1 MNIEKRVHMD
11 TTTQLMQQS
20 GQILSLFDDLQNAE
34 ENEVIE
40 TFADIGFPP
49 DAKKVLDRNSACFF
63 RVKQLAFDKDY
74 PHREAFE
81 NVLASLDNPAFNFVY
96 ILSGAA
102 EGIDLY
108 VGIVKNANIGKNRTG
123 ECMSANDYGKILKN
137 AFEGNFNGSILEQV
151 KGREATERILEGA
164 VRYANSNGEINAG
177 LLLGIPTVNKKESG
191 DAQDFQGIDR
201 LINSMLGL
209 EWRLAVVCEPV
220 SRHEMLSLQ
229 RTMYELYNRLSVIS
243 KLTLQQ
249 SINDGT
255 SVAVGKTHSASTN
268 KSVNYNKSDTSGTS
282 SGKSYSSGSGDSSYG
297 TNSGKNKS
305 HAEGVGESTGTGTTD
320 SESLTNTQSSGSS
333 SAVTLELANKH
344 AQDLMKYM
352 DEELLE
358 RITLGLG
365 KGAFKT
371 SVYYMAKQPSHAER
385 LKVGL
390 MSLFQGN
397 KATHSPLIAKRLQK
411 SMEDTRGI
419 LQTYQNQYNTQPTV
433 SEDARLLLSR
443 PASELGEGLCTYLT
457 ASEIS
462 LLAGLPQ
469 TEVPGIPLKEII
481 DFGLNEKPFTPEDT
495 EIELGYMVQRG
506 RPLTKLPFMLSRKSM
521 AKHTFIAGVT
531 GSGKTT
537 TCHKLLSQAAIP
549 FLVIEPAKT
558 EYRTLINGS
567 AFSTGG
573 AVKDIVV
580 FTLGNETAAP
590 FRINPFELIPGEVI
604 SSHIDMVKATFTSAF
619 PMEASMPQILEEAIY
634 RCYEKKGWNIDTN
647 ENDRYGDAAF
657 DANID
662 SFPIL
667 SELLT
672 ELNGVVEEK
681 GFGAELAAN
690 YKGSLISRL
699 SNLTVG
705 SKGAML
711 NCAHSTNFNY
721 IAEHNVILEM
731 EELKSPEDK
740 SLLMGFVL
748 SRLSA
753 VIKAKH
759 KKNTGY
765 KHLTLIEEAHRLLS
779 KVEFGDSGSKKGAVE
794 TFTDLLAEV
803 RKYGEGLIV
812 VDQIPNKLAPE
823 VLKNT
828 NTKIIHK
835 ILAKDDKE
843 AVGDTMLMDD
853 KQKEYLSALETGN
866 AVVFNEHTDKPV
878 HVFITKITDTNENH
892 IPDEVVRARFIEKR
906 SELGSC
912 YDELEILP
920 IYTLYATV
928 AMSLS
933 KMEPDEVKYKK
944 LHEKLV
950 DIEQQFGITQKILLE
965 KLIRRHW
972 RLTGKNW
979 DSEKEGAERLSEL
992 IAFFSAVFNTQEY
1005 RSAAL
1010 NERLCIALM

>member
-1 MNIEKRVHMD
+1 MD
-11 TTTQLMQQS
+11 DSTQLAMQSSQVVR
-20 GQILSLFDDLQNAE
+20 LFNDLQNSEDSKAI
-34 ENEVIE
+34 EN
-40 TFADIGFPP
+40 FADIGFPP
-49 DAKKVLDRNSACFF
+49 DKNTALERNAACFF
-63 RVKQLAFDKDY
+63 KVTQLAFDKDY

-81 NVLASLDNPAFNFVY
+81 NVLASLDNPAFNFAYV
-96 ILSGAA
+96 LAGTEA
-102 EGIDLY
+102 GIDLY
-108 VGIVKNANIGKNRTG
+108 VGIVKNGNSGSGTG
-123 ECMSANDYGKILKN
+123 ECMNTHDYGQILKN
-137 AFEGNFNGSILEQV
+137 AFEGNFNGSTMEQA
-151 KGREATERILEGA
+151 KDKNSADFLLEGA
-164 VRYANSNGEINAG
+164 KLYANTDGSVSAG
-177 LLLGIPTVNKKESG
+177 LLLGIPTINKKDSG
-191 DAQDFQGIDR
+191 GEQDFQGIDR

-220 SRHEMLSLQ
+220 SRDEMLSLQ
-229 RTMYELYNRLSVIS
+229 RKAFDLYNRLSIIS
-243 KLTLQQ
+243 KFTLQQ
-249 SINDGT
+249 SANKGTSTSDGT
-255 SVAVGKTHSASTN
+255 SHSNSTN
-268 KSVNYNKSDTSGTS
+268 KTASFNKNDTSGSS
-282 SGKSYSSGSGDSSYG
+282 SGRTSGSSSNN
-297 TNSGKNKS
+297 TNES
-305 HAEGVGESTGTGTTD
+305 HSEGWGESKSTGTTD
-320 SESLTNTQSSGSS
+320 GTSHTATKSAGSS
-333 SAVTLELANKH
+333 EALTMELANKH
-344 AQDLMKYM
+344 AQDLMKYI

-358 RITLGLG
+358 RIRLGIS

-371 SVYYMAKQPSHAER
+371 SVYYMAKEPSHAER

-390 MSLFQGN
+390 MSIFQGN
-397 KATHSPLIAKRLQK
+397 KATLSPLTAKKLQK
-411 SMEDTRGI
+411 SANETRSV
-419 LQTYQNQYNTQPTV
+419 LQTYQTQYDRQPV
-433 SEDARLLLSR
+433 LSDDARLLLSR
-443 PASELGEGLCTYLT
+443 PASKLGEGLCTYLT
-457 ASEIS
+457 AAEIS

-469 TEVPGIPLKEII
+469 TEVPGIPLKEIV
-481 DFGLNEKPFTPEDT
+481 DFGLNEKSFAQEDIG
-495 EIELGYMVQRG
+495 IELGYMVQRG
-506 RPLTKLPFMLSRKSM
+506 RPLSKLPFMLSRKSM

-567 AFSTGG
+567 ASSAGG
-573 AVKDIVV
+573 AFKDIVV
-580 FTLGNETAAP
+580 FTLGNETSAP

-711 NCAHSTNFNY
+711 NCAHSTDFNY

-779 KVEFGDSGSKKGAVE
+779 KVEFGDNGSKKGAVE

-866 AVVFNEHTDKPV
+866 TVVFNEHTDKPV
-878 HVFITKITDTNENH
+878 HVFITKITDTNEAE
-892 IPDEVVRARFIEKR
+892 ISDEVVRTRFLEKR

-912 YDELEILP
+912 YDELEILS
-920 IYTLYATV
+920 IYALYATV
-928 AMSLS
+928 ATSLS
-933 KMEPDEVKYKK
+933 KMEPDEVKCKK
-944 LHEKLV
+944 LREKLV
-950 DIEQQFGITQKILLE
+950 ETERKFGITQKVLLE

-972 RLTGKNW
+972 LQCSKTW
-979 DSEKEGAERLSEL
+979 DSEQEGAERLNEL
-992 IAFFSAVFNTQEY
+992 IAFFSVFFNRQEY

-1010 NERLCIALM
+1010 NPRLCIALM

>member
-1 MNIEKRVHMD
+1 MED
-11 TTTQLMQQS
+11 STQLMMQTAQVVN
-20 GQILSLFDDLQNAE
+20 LFNDLQNSE

-49 DAKKVLDRNSACFF
+49 DAKTVLDRNSACFF
-63 RVKQLAFDKDY
+63 KVTQLAFDKDY

-81 NVLASLDNPAFNFVY
+81 NVLASLDNPAFNFAYV
-96 ILSGAA
+96 LSGT
-102 EGIDLY
+102 EQGIDLY
-108 VGIVKNANIGKNRTG
+108 IGIVKNVNPGSSTG
-123 ECMSANDYGKILKN
+123 EYMSANDYGKILKN
-137 AFEGNFNGSILEQV
+137 AFEGNFNGSTLEQV
-151 KGREATERILEGA
+151 KDRQANDFLLEGA
-164 VRYANSNGEINAG
+164 KCYSNNIGEVNAG
-177 LLLGIPTVNKKESG
+177 LLLGIPTVNKKDSG
-191 DAQDFQGIDR
+191 DEQDFQGIDR

-209 EWRLAVVCEPV
+209 EWRLVVVCEPV
-220 SRHEMLSLQ
+220 SRDEMLSLQ
-229 RTMYELYNRLSVIS
+229 NNVYELYNRLSIIS
-243 KLTLQQ
+243 KFTLQH
-249 SINDGT
+249 SENAGS
-255 SVAVGKTHSASTN
+255 SVSLGNTHS
-268 KSVNYNKSDTSGTS
+268 KSDNKTASFNTSDTNGSS
-282 SGKSYSSGSGDSSYG
+282 SGRTKGSESNN
-297 TNSGKNKS
+297 TNTGKNES
-305 HAEGVGESTGTGTTD
+305 HTKGWGESTGTGTSD
-320 SESLTNTQSSGSS
+320 SKSITTSQNSGSS
-333 SAVTLELANKH
+333 TALTMELANKH

-352 DEELLE
+352 EEELLE
-358 RITLGLG
+358 RIRLGLG

-371 SVYYMAKQPSHAER
+371 SVYYMAKEPSHAER

-390 MSLFQGN
+390 MSIFQGN
-397 KATHSPLIAKRLQK
+397 KATHSPLIAKKLQK
-411 SMEDTRGI
+411 SIEATCGI
-419 LQTYQNQYNTQPTV
+419 LQTYQNRYNSQPVV

-469 TEVPGIPLKEII
+469 TEVPGIPLKEIVN
-481 DFGLNEKPFTPEDT
+481 FGLNEKELGQEDVG
-495 EIELGYMVQRG
+495 IELGYMVQHG
-506 RPLTKLPFMLSRKSM
+506 RPLTKLPFMLSGKSM

-537 TCHKLLSQAAIP
+537 TCHKLLSQAKMP

-558 EYRTLINGS
+558 EYRTLINGGGS
-567 AFSTGG
+567 GAGEAF
-573 AVKDIVV
+573 KDIVV
-580 FTLGNETAAP
+580 FTLGNETTAP

-634 RCYEKKGWNIDTN
+634 SCYEKKGWNIDTN
-647 ENDRYGDAAF
+647 ANDSYGDTAF
-657 DANID
+657 DDDTD

-667 SELLT
+667 SELLA
-672 ELNGVVEEK
+672 ELNTVVEEK
-681 GFGAELAAN
+681 GFGPELAAN

-711 NCAHSTNFNY
+711 NCAHSTDFNY

-731 EELKSPEDK
+731 EDLKSPEDK

-753 VIKAKH
+753 IIKAKH
-759 KKNTGY
+759 KKNTEY

-878 HVFITKITDTNENH
+878 HVFITRITDTNESE
-892 IPDEVVRARFIEKR
+892 IGDEVVRTRFIEKR
-906 SELGSC
+906 PELGKC
-912 YDELEILP
+912 YEELEILP
-920 IYTLYATV
+920 LYKLYDTV
-928 AMSLS
+928 ATSIA
-933 KMEPDEVKYKK
+933 KNDPDSAACEQLKK
-944 LHEKLV
+944 G
-950 DIEQQFGITQKILLE
+950 IEEDSRKTGLERKKIWTL
-965 KLIRRHW
+965 LIRR
-972 RLTGKNW
+972 RELLKGK
-979 DSEKEGAERLSEL
+979 
-992 IAFFSAVFNTQEY
+992 
-1005 RSAAL
+1005 AL
-1010 NERLCIALM
+1010 NNSKADTEKRIAELTDFYIDVFDAKNITKSDIGDSIRHYLT